1 MAGALTSTVP
11 PPENPAGSAMELTD
25 FCGMP
30 LGKQGEFRIALCPR
44 CNRHGRVQG
53 LPGGGRVY
61 DHVARAIDP
70 AVAGVRL
77 EILEWCE
84 VPDSADW

>member
-1 MAGALTSTVP
+1 MTPTAP
-11 PPENPAGSAMELTD
+11 RPENPAGSAMELTD

-30 LGKQGEFRIALCPR
+30 LGKQGEFHIALCPK

-61 DHVARAIDP
+61 DHVARSVEP
-70 AVAGVRL
+70 VVAGVRL

-84 VPDSADW
+84 VPEPTDW